1 MGRAESRKKAKYIK
15 KRLTTDQFNK
25 LERDINKQYIQDEVT
40 RQTEVFKKLFSE
52 CLTEAFKQN
61 NISLI
66 KANMILD
73 DVSIIMQRKVSE
85 KRGEIEK
92 RVSK

>member
-15 KRLTTDQFNK
+15 KRLTTD
-25 LERDINKQYIQDEVT
+25 EVT
-40 RQTEVFKKLFSE
+40 RQTGVFKKLFSE
-52 CLTEAFKQN
+52 CLTEAFKKN
-61 NISLI
+61 NISLT